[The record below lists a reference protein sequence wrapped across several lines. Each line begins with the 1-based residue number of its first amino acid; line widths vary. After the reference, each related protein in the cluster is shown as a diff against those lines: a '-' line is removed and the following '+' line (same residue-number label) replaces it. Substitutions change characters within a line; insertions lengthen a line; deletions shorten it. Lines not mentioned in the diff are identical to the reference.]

1 MVQIIPSVL
10 ATSEDQYKNDI
21 TKLASCKALEN
32 GWVHIDFAD
41 NKFVQNQTIEPE
53 TVSKFPTNFR
63 KEAHLMV
70 THPREW
76 IYKLL
81 EAEFERI
88 IFHIEAQDSIEECI
102 EYIKSKE
109 LAVGLAVNKD
119 TAVEKLQPFAGK
131 IDVILIMTI
140 VSGFQGQPFIPEML
154 EKVRSIKNNNWSVR
168 VGVDG
173 AVKDENAKQI
183 VDAGV
188 DFMIVGS
195 YLLKGNTDE
204 NLEKIREVINGQS

>member
-41 NKFVQNQTIEPE
+41 NKFVQNQTIGPE
-53 TVSKFPTNFR
+53 TVSKFPTKFR

-70 THPREW
+70 THPLGW
-76 IYKLL
+76 IDKCIK
-81 EAEFERI
+81 AGFERI
-88 IFHIEAQDSIEECI
+88 IFHIESEDSIDECI
-102 EYIKSKE
+102 GYIKTKGLE
-109 LAVGLAVNKD
+109 AGLAINKN
-119 TAVEKLQPFAGK
+119 TPVENLKPFAGK

-140 VSGFQGQPFIPEML
+140 VSGFQGQPFIPKSL
-154 EKVRSIKNNNWSVR
+154 DKVRYIKRSNWVVR

-173 AVKDENAKQI
+173 AVKDTNVREI
-183 VDAGV
+183 VESGV
-188 DFMIVGS
+188 DFMIAGS
-195 YLLKGNTDE
+195 FLLKGNTDE
-204 NLEKIREVINGQS
+204 NLEKLWEEIKT